1 MKNVS
6 SSPFRQL
13 ELQLQLQELDEKWE
27 KAKKIYNKKDA
38 DVEAVDEILRLT
50 AERIKVLSE
59 IYMTTYEA

>member
-1 MKNVS
+1 MKNIS

-27 KAKKIYNKKDA
+27 TAKKNYNKKDA
-38 DVEAVDEILRLT
+38 DVESVDEILKLT

-59 IYMTTYEA
+59 IYMSTYEA